1 MIFGEMRFT
10 MLNRLKLKKKKK
22 KILSKTSKNL
32 SEGWL
37 KDETLIFIAR
47 SRIRS
52 LLSRRM
58 KKKAPFRSIGKLA
71 IESRDELLNA
81 SNKR

>member
-22 KILSKTSKNL
+22 KFSRKPPKTYPK
-32 SEGWL
+32 ERL